1 MLLLAAA
8 AIVVLVPVIAG
19 IALLGGDD
27 DADSGTGD
35 GMGAAAASG
44 DVRDFADIQA
54 SDVVITFDDADP
66 SSGLLE
72 VTTSI
77 DVVCAVAY
85 GPTGDYGF
93 LATDTDMAGGGHI
106 DHHPT
111 MLGLEPDTTYFYRL
125 QGVGPD
131 GAIYVSEQMTFR
143 TPAAGGAA
151 APARANL
158 AIGAAIVDVSS
169 EFSASFAAANA
180 VDGSLASEWSSRGD
194 GDDAYVTIDLGAE
207 TDVTGVGFRTR
218 EMSDGTSITTSFT
231 VTVDGAETFG
241 PFEAGPGL
249 AVADV
254 AFTGRTIR
262 FDVETSTG
270 GNTGAVEIE
279 VYGAG

>member
-1 MLLLAAA
+1 MLLLTVVAVVAVVAVIAA
-8 AIVVLVPVIAG
+8 VVL
-19 IALLGGDD
+19 LGDD
-27 DADSGTGD
+27 DDDSVAG
-35 GMGAAAASG
+35 G
-44 DVRDFADIQA
+44 DVRDFAEIQA
-54 SDVVITFDDADP
+54 SDVVITFDAAG
-66 SSGLLE
+66 SSAMLE
-72 VTTSI
+72 VNTTV
-77 DVVCAVAY
+77 DAVCAIAY

-93 LATDTDMAGGGHI
+93 LATDTDMAGGGHD

-125 QGVGPD
+125 QGIGPD
-131 GAIYVSEQMTFR
+131 GTLYVSEQMTFR
-143 TPAAGGAA
+143 TPAADDASG
-151 APARANL
+151 PARANL
-158 AIGAAIVDVSS
+158 AVGATIVDVSS
-169 EFSASFAAANA
+169 EFSASFAAGNA

-194 GDDAYVTIDLGAE
+194 GDDAYITIDLGAE
-207 TDVTGVGFRTR
+207 TAATGVGFRTR

-231 VTVDGAETFG
+231 ITVDGSETFG

-279 VYGAG
+279 VYGAGG